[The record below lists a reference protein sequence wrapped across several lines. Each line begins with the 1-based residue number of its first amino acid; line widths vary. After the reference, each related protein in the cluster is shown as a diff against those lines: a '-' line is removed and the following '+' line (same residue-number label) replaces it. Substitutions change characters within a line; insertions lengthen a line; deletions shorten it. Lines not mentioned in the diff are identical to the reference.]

1 MGTALTRNS
10 DKKLIEP
17 VANCQI
23 ILHFL
28 GSCKMEESNEMKAG
42 HAPAQKVGGV
52 RIAQKPPKVEK
63 VDGSPPK
70 VSEEDKEEFGEDKPV
85 KAASSS
91 IVSGAKVTDDVSFPT
106 EAVKSFHDKPMPTHD
121 KGASNKPKVIQQPR
135 K

>member
-1 MGTALTRNS
+1 
-10 DKKLIEP
+10 
-17 VANCQI
+17 
-23 ILHFL
+23 
-28 GSCKMEESNEMKAG
+28 MEETNELKAG
-42 HAPAQKVGGV
+42 HPPAQKVAGV
-52 RIAQKPPKVEK
+52 RIAQHKPPKVEK

-85 KAASSS
+85 KTASSS

>member
-10 DKKLIEP
+10 DSTEFRQNKL

-52 RIAQKPPKVEK
+52 RIAPKKQKDEK

-70 VSEEDKEEFGEDKPV
+70 VSEEDKEEFGDNVP
-85 KAASSS
+85 
-91 IVSGAKVTDDVSFPT
+91 
-106 EAVKSFHDKPMPTHD
+106 VKSFHEKPMPTHD
-121 KGASNKPKVIQQPR
+121 KGASNKPKMPIQQPR